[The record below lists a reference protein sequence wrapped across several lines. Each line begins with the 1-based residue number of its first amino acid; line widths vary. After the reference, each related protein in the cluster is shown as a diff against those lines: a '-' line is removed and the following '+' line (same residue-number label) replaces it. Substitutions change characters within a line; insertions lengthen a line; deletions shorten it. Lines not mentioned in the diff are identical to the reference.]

1 MQEGVV
7 RLKNQKKTKIKM
19 TKMARREEVA
29 GYLFLLPNMIG
40 FFIFTLVPVV
50 WGLLL
55 SLTNYDGFSEAA
67 FVGLAN
73 FKKLFHDDYF
83 YTSLRNNIYY
93 SIVSVTLTLLFGLL
107 LAVLLQQKLKGSE
120 VFKTIFFFPQLTS
133 SVAFG
138 VIFMALFRGEGPV
151 NSVLTILGMA
161 NPPKWL
167 TSTAWSMTT
176 ITIVSIIKNMGYY
189 MVLFLSGLQS
199 VSEELYEAA
208 SLDGAGPWKKFKS
221 ITLPLLSPTTFLC
234 TVMCIINS
242 FKVFDLV
249 NIMTD
254 GGPGRSSNV
263 LVYRIYQE
271 AFQNYK
277 FGYASAYAVVL
288 FVLVYI
294 VTMIQFQG
302 QKKWVNY

>member
-242 FKVFDLV
+242 FKVFDL
-249 NIMTD
+249 
-254 GGPGRSSNV
+254 
-263 LVYRIYQE
+263 
-271 AFQNYK
+271 
-277 FGYASAYAVVL
+277 
-288 FVLVYI
+288 
-294 VTMIQFQG
+294 
-302 QKKWVNY
+302 

>member
-1 MQEGVV
+1 
-7 RLKNQKKTKIKM
+7 
-19 TKMARREEVA
+19 
-29 GYLFLLPNMIG
+29 
-40 FFIFTLVPVV
+40 
-50 WGLLL
+50 
-55 SLTNYDGFSEAA
+55 
-67 FVGLAN
+67 
-73 FKKLFHDDYF
+73 
-83 YTSLRNNIYY
+83 
-93 SIVSVTLTLLFGLL
+93 
-107 LAVLLQQKLKGSE
+107 
-120 VFKTIFFFPQLTS
+120 
-133 SVAFG
+133 
-138 VIFMALFRGEGPV
+138 
-151 NSVLTILGMA
+151 
-161 NPPKWL
+161 
-167 TSTAWSMTT
+167 
-176 ITIVSIIKNMGYY
+176 

-288 FVLVYI
+288 FVLVFI

>member
-1 MQEGVV
+1 
-7 RLKNQKKTKIKM
+7 
-19 TKMARREEVA
+19 MA
-29 GYLFLLPNMIG
+29 GK
-40 FFIFTLVPVV
+40 
-50 WGLLL
+50 
-55 SLTNYDGFSEAA
+55 
-67 FVGLAN
+67 VGC
-73 FKKLFHDDYF
+73 
-83 YTSLRNNIYY
+83 
-93 SIVSVTLTLLFGLL
+93 GLL

-167 TSTAWSMTT
+167 TSTASSMTT

-288 FVLVYI
+288 FVLVFI

>member
-1 MQEGVV
+1 MK
-7 RLKNQKKTKIKM
+7 RQKKAKTRL
-19 TKMARREEVA
+19 TKMARREEIA
-29 GYLFLLPNMIG
+29 GYIFLLPNMVG
-40 FFIFTLVPVV
+40 FLVFTLVPVV

-55 SLTNYDGFSEAA
+55 SLTNYDGFNKAE

-73 FKKLFHDDYF
+73 FKKLFHDGYF
-83 YTSLRNNIYY
+83 YTSLTNNIYY
-93 SIVSVTLTLLFGLL
+93 SVVSVTLTLIFGLM

-151 NSVLTILGMA
+151 NGVLSILGME
-161 NPPKWL
+161 NPPRWL

-176 ITIVSIIKNMGYY
+176 IIIVSIIKNMGYY

-199 VSEELYEAA
+199 ISEELYEAA
-208 SLDGAGPWKKFKS
+208 SLDGAGSWHRFKS
-221 ITLPLLSPTTFLC
+221 ITLPLLTPTTFLC

-277 FGYASAYAVVL
+277 FGYASAYAVIL
-288 FVLVYI
+288 FVLVFI
-294 VTMIQFQG
+294 ATMIQFQG

>member
-1 MQEGVV
+1 MK
-7 RLKNQKKTKIKM
+7 RQKKAKTRL
-19 TKMARREEVA
+19 TKMARREEIA
-29 GYLFLLPNMIG
+29 GYLFLLPNMVG
-40 FFIFTLVPVV
+40 FLVFTLVPVV

-55 SLTNYDGFSEAA
+55 SLTNYDGFNKAE

-73 FKKLFHDDYF
+73 FKKLFHDGYF
-83 YTSLRNNIYY
+83 YTSLTNNIYY
-93 SIVSVTLTLLFGLL
+93 SVVSVTLTLIFGLM

-151 NSVLTILGMA
+151 NGVLSILGME
-161 NPPKWL
+161 NPPRWL

-176 ITIVSIIKNMGYY
+176 IIIVSIIKNMGYY

-199 VSEELYEAA
+199 ISEELYEAA
-208 SLDGAGPWKKFKS
+208 SLDGAGSWHRFKS
-221 ITLPLLSPTTFLC
+221 ITLPLLTPTTFLC

-277 FGYASAYAVVL
+277 FGYASAYAVIL
-288 FVLVYI
+288 FVLVFI

-302 QKKWVNY
+302 QKKWMNY

>member
-1 MQEGVV
+1 MSRQNKEKVK
-7 RLKNQKKTKIKM
+7 LS
-19 TKMARREEVA
+19 KMARREEIT
-29 GYLFLLPNMIG
+29 GYLFLMPNIVG
-40 FFIFTLVPVV
+40 FLIFTLVPVI

-55 SLTNYDGFSEAA
+55 SLTNYDGFGNVS
-67 FVGLAN
+67 FVGLDN
-73 FKKLFHDDYF
+73 FIKLFRDGYF
-83 YTSLRNNIYY
+83 YTALKNNLYY
-93 SIVSVTLTLLFGLL
+93 SIVSVILTLVFGLL
-107 LAVLLQQKLKGSE
+107 LAVLLQQKLRGSE
-120 VFKTIFFFPQLTS
+120 LFKTVFFFPQLTS

-138 VIFMALFRGEGPV
+138 VIFMALFRGDGPV
-151 NSVLTILGMA
+151 NGALMSIGVS

-176 ITIVSIIKNMGYY
+176 IIIVSVIKNMGYY

-199 VSEELYEAA
+199 ISEELYEAA
-208 SLDGAGPWKKFKS
+208 SLDGANAWRKFLG

-277 FGYASAYAVVL
+277 FGYASAYAVIL
-288 FVLVYI
+288 FLLVFV
-294 VTMIQFQG
+294 VTMVQFRG